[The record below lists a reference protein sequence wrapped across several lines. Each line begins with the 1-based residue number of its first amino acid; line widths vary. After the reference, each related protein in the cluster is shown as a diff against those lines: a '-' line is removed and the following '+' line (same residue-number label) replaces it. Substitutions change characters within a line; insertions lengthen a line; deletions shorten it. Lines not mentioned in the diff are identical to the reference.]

1 MATEGGGSSAP
12 VSAPSRSGPEPRAP
26 GSGSEQ
32 PLTNA
37 RDSEAPAAA
46 REKTV
51 EARLWEEPF
60 AFDFF
65 QAVRLLERLGKDRKP
80 VGRMGPPR
88 AEIARFRAHL
98 SLSFPPSSLYDLQ
111 RPTEALPLPLMTVT
125 FMGLYGPSGVL
136 PRHYTELLI
145 RLNWE
150 GKGDDKHTLRQW
162 FDIFNHRFI
171 SLFYRAW
178 EKYRF
183 YIPYERGEYALSEP
197 DAFTQGLFC
206 LIGLGTPGLRN
217 RLRVSAWE
225 EVDGQVQERVLAK
238 IDDLVLL
245 HYGGLLA
252 QRPRSA
258 VGLEAILRDYFQ
270 LPVEIRQF
278 HGQWLVL
285 DPANQ
290 SWLGEGGGSLGVNIV
305 AGERVWDVQSKIR
318 IRLGPLRYARF
329 QEFLPDRSATPER
342 KAFFMLVHLVQLYVG
357 PELDFDVQLILQA
370 QDIPACQLAEGP
382 GGGPRLGWNT
392 WMCSQTPAQDSAD
405 AVFEGEEIIFVNH
418 PPPLHN

>member
-12 VSAPSRSGPEPRAP
+12 VSAPPLSGTEARVPA
-26 GSGSEQ
+26 SGAEK
-32 PLTNA
+32 PLTDVRA
-37 RDSEAPAAA
+37 SDAPAAA

-111 RPTEALPLPLMTVT
+111 RPTEVLPLPLMTVT

-150 GKGDDKHTLRQW
+150 AKGDDKHTLRQW

-197 DAFTQGLFC
+197 DAFTQCLFC

-290 SWLGEGGGSLGVNIV
+290 SRLGEGGGSLGVNIV

-392 WMCSQTPAQDSAD
+392 WMCSQTPAHDSAD

-418 PPPLHN
+418 PPTLHN